1 MDKDVVKPLAVVT
14 AFRGISTS
22 ILMTFLPVYAV
33 SIGIPLPDVGTM
45 SAIGMGISVL
55 AMPFI
60 GMAVDFLGRKAILII
75 STTTLMVAPL
85 ILITYRNYVGVL
97 TAYILFNLALNTW
110 VPARAVTVATSVNR
124 EVMGLSFALVSLS
137 FQIARSVVPYIA
149 GLLIRNYGYIITFTI
164 SAITAGLALPIILLT
179 IPESKSRSSS
189 SLTIKEFIKGVIP
202 KKNELG
208 FQIFLCV
215 DRGGWRLWIP
225 ILNSYMKVKLGFSE
239 DIIGLLSTIRGISSL
254 ISLIPS
260 GRLVDKFGWFPALLL
275 SEVTG
280 GLATLTMALAQSSF
294 IAAIAMALIGLSVA
308 LWIPGF
314 NVAVPNIIPNKSE
327 LGRTYAR
334 CNFYRSVAAVPTPWI
349 GGMLYNIIP
358 TLPMVAGAI
367 LILTNLGILKVFV
380 KTR

>member
-1 MDKDVVKPLAVVT
+1 MSKDVVRSLAAVT

-45 SAIGMGISVL
+45 SAIAMGVSVL
-55 AMPFI
+55 VMPFI
-60 GMAVDFLGRKAILII
+60 GMAVDFLGRKAVLII
-75 STTTLMVAPL
+75 STIAL
-85 ILITYRNYVGVL
+85 IMASLTPVTYRSYIGVL
-97 TAYILFNLALNTW
+97 MAYILFNLALNTW
-110 VPARAVTVATSVNR
+110 VPARAVTVATSVDR

-137 FQIARSVVPYIA
+137 FQIARSAVPYIA

-164 SAITAGLALPIILLT
+164 SAITAGIALPIILLT
-179 IPESKSRSSS
+179 IPESRSGT

-202 KKNELG
+202 KRNELG
-208 FQIFLCV
+208 FQIFLCI
-215 DRGGWRLWIP
+215 DRGGWRLWMP

-254 ISLIPS
+254 TSLIPS

-280 GLATLTMALAQSSF
+280 GLAALTMALAQSPL
-294 IAAIAMALIGLSVA
+294 IAAVAMTLIGLSVA
-308 LWIPGF
+308 LWTPGF

-334 CNFYRSVAAVPTPWI
+334 CNFYRSVAAVPTPWM

>member
-1 MDKDVVKPLAVVT
+1 MSKDIVKPLALIT
-14 AFRGISTS
+14 AFRGVSTS

-45 SAIGMGISVL
+45 SAIAMGVSVL

-60 GMAVDFLGRKAILII
+60 GMAVDFLGRKTVLTI
-75 STTTLMVAPL
+75 STTTLMIAPL
-85 ILITYRNYVGVL
+85 IPIIYRNYLGVL

-110 VPARAVTVATSVNR
+110 VPARAVTVATSVNK

-137 FQIARSVVPYIA
+137 FQVARSIVPYIA
-149 GLLIRNYGYIITFTI
+149 GLLIRSYGYLITFTI
-164 SAITAGLALPIILLT
+164 SAITAGSALPIILLT
-179 IPESKSRSSS
+179 IPESRSGTT
-189 SLTIKEFIKGVIP
+189 LTIKEFIRGVIP
-202 KKNELG
+202 KRDELG
-208 FQIFLCV
+208 FQVFLCV
-215 DRGGWRLWIP
+215 DRSGWRLWIP

-239 DIIGLLSTIRGISSL
+239 DIIGLL
-254 ISLIPS
+254 
-260 GRLVDKFGWFPALLL
+260 
-275 SEVTG
+275 
-280 GLATLTMALAQSSF
+280 
-294 IAAIAMALIGLSVA
+294 
-308 LWIPGF
+308 
-314 NVAVPNIIPNKSE
+314 E

-367 LILTNLGILKVFV
+367 LILANLGILKVFV

>member
-1 MDKDVVKPLAVVT
+1 MSKDVVRSLAAVT

-45 SAIGMGISVL
+45 SAIAMGVSVL
-55 AMPFI
+55 AMPFV
-60 GMAVDFLGRKAILII
+60 GMAVDFLGRKAVLII
-75 STTTLMVAPL
+75 STIAL
-85 ILITYRNYVGVL
+85 IMASLTPVTYRSYIGVL
-97 TAYILFNLALNTW
+97 MAYILFNLALNTW
-110 VPARAVTVATSVNR
+110 VPARAVTVATSVDR

-137 FQIARSVVPYIA
+137 FQIARSAVPYIA

-164 SAITAGLALPIILLT
+164 SAITAGIALPIILLT
-179 IPESKSRSSS
+179 IPESRSGT

-202 KKNELG
+202 KRNELG
-208 FQIFLCV
+208 FQIFLCI
-215 DRGGWRLWIP
+215 DRGGWRLWMP

-254 ISLIPS
+254 TSLIPS
-260 GRLVDKFGWFPALLL
+260 GRLVDKFGWFPALIL

-280 GLATLTMALAQSSF
+280 GLAALTMALAQSPL
-294 IAAIAMALIGLSVA
+294 IAAVAMTLIGLSVA
-308 LWIPGF
+308 LWTPGF

-334 CNFYRSVAAVPTPWI
+334 CNFYRSVAAVPTPWM
-349 GGMLYNIIP
+349 GGMLYNVIP
-358 TLPMVAGAI
+358 TLPMMVGAI
-367 LILTNLGILKVFV
+367 LILANLGILKVFV

>member
-45 SAIGMGISVL
+45 SAIAMGVSVL
-55 AMPFI
+55 AMPFV
-60 GMAVDFLGRKAILII
+60 GMAVDFLGRKTILII
-75 STTTLMVAPL
+75 STITLMVAPL
-85 ILITYRNYVGVL
+85 IPITYRNYVGVL
-97 TAYILFNLALNTW
+97 MAYILFNLALNTW

-137 FQIARSVVPYIA
+137 FQIARSIVPYIA

-179 IPESKSRSSS
+179 IHESRSSS

-202 KKNELG
+202 KRNELG

-215 DRGGWRLWIP
+215 DRSGWRLWIP
-225 ILNSYMKVKLGFSE
+225 ILNSYMKIKLGFSE

-280 GLATLTMALAQSSF
+280 GLAALTMALAQSPF

-314 NVAVPNIIPNKSE
+314 NVAVPNVIPNKSE

-367 LILTNLGILKVFV
+367 LILTNLGILRVLV
-380 KTR
+380 KIR

>member
-1 MDKDVVKPLAVVT
+1 MDKDVVKPLAAVT

-45 SAIGMGISVL
+45 SAIAMGVSVL

-60 GMAVDFLGRKAILII
+60 GIAVDFLGRKAILII
-75 STTTLMVAPL
+75 STITLMIAPL
-85 ILITYRNYVGVL
+85 IPITYRNYVGVL
-97 TAYILFNLALNTW
+97 MAYILFNLALNTW
-110 VPARAVTVATSVNR
+110 IPARAVTVATSVNR

-179 IPESKSRSSS
+179 IPESRSSS
-189 SLTIKEFIKGVIP
+189 SLTIKEFMKGVIP
-202 KKNELG
+202 KRNELS

-215 DRGGWRLWIP
+215 DRSGWRLWIP

-239 DIIGLLSTIRGISSL
+239 DIIGLLSTIRGMSSL
-254 ISLIPS
+254 ISLLPS
-260 GRLVDKFGWFPALLL
+260 GQLVDKFGWFPALLL

-280 GLATLTMALAQSSF
+280 GLAALTMALTQSPF
-294 IAAIAMALIGLSVA
+294 IAAIAMTLIGLSVA

-314 NVAVPNIIPNKSE
+314 NVAVPNVIPNKSE

-358 TLPMVAGAI
+358 TLPMVTGAI

>member
-1 MDKDVVKPLAVVT
+1 MSRDIVKPLALIT
-14 AFRGISTS
+14 AFRGVSTS

-45 SAIGMGISVL
+45 SAIAMGVSVL

-60 GMAVDFLGRKAILII
+60 GMAVDFLGRKTVLTI
-75 STTTLMVAPL
+75 SATTLMIAPL
-85 ILITYRNYVGVL
+85 IPIIYRNYLGVL

-110 VPARAVTVATSVNR
+110 VPARAVTVATSVNK

-137 FQIARSVVPYIA
+137 FQVARSIVPYIA
-149 GLLIRNYGYIITFTI
+149 GLLIRSYGYLITFTI
-164 SAITAGLALPIILLT
+164 SAITAGSALPIILLT
-179 IPESKSRSSS
+179 IPESRSGTT
-189 SLTIKEFIKGVIP
+189 LTIKEFIRGVIP
-202 KKNELG
+202 KRDELG
-208 FQIFLCV
+208 FQVFLCV
-215 DRGGWRLWIP
+215 DRSGWRLWIP

-280 GLATLTMALAQSSF
+280 GLAALTMALAQSPF
-294 IAAIAMALIGLSVA
+294 IVAIAMTLVGLSVA

-314 NVAVPNIIPNKSE
+314 NVAVPNVIPNKSE

-367 LILTNLGILKVFV
+367 LILTNLGVLKVFV

>member
-45 SAIGMGISVL
+45 SAIAMGVSVL
-55 AMPFI
+55 AMPFV

-75 STTTLMVAPL
+75 STITLMVAPL
-85 ILITYRNYVGVL
+85 IPITYRNYVGVL
-97 TAYILFNLALNTW
+97 MAYILFNLALNTW

-179 IPESKSRSSS
+179 IPESRSSN

-202 KKNELG
+202 KRNELG

-215 DRGGWRLWIP
+215 DRSGWRLWIP

-280 GLATLTMALAQSSF
+280 GLAALTMAFAQSPF
-294 IAAIAMALIGLSVA
+294 IAAIAMTLIGLSVA

-314 NVAVPNIIPNKSE
+314 NVAVPNVIPNKSE

-349 GGMLYNIIP
+349 GGMLYNITP

-367 LILTNLGILKVFV
+367 LILTNLGVLKVFV

>member
-1 MDKDVVKPLAVVT
+1 MSKDIVKPLALIT
-14 AFRGISTS
+14 AFRGVSTS

-45 SAIGMGISVL
+45 SAIAMGVSVL

-60 GMAVDFLGRKAILII
+60 GMAVDFLGRKTVLTI
-75 STTTLMVAPL
+75 STTTLMIAPL
-85 ILITYRNYVGVL
+85 IPIIYRNYLGVL

-110 VPARAVTVATSVNR
+110 VPARAVTVATSVNK

-137 FQIARSVVPYIA
+137 FQVARSIVPYIA
-149 GLLIRNYGYIITFTI
+149 GLLIRSYGYLITFTI
-164 SAITAGLALPIILLT
+164 SAITAGSALPIILLT
-179 IPESKSRSSS
+179 IPESRSGTT
-189 SLTIKEFIKGVIP
+189 LTIKEFIRGVIP
-202 KKNELG
+202 KRDELG
-208 FQIFLCV
+208 FQVFLCV
-215 DRGGWRLWIP
+215 DRSGWRLWIP

-280 GLATLTMALAQSSF
+280 GLAALTMALAQSPL
-294 IAAIAMALIGLSVA
+294 IAAIAMTLVGLSVA

-314 NVAVPNIIPNKSE
+314 NVAVPNVIPNRSE

-358 TLPMVAGAI
+358 MLPMITGAI
-367 LILTNLGILKVFV
+367 LILANLGVLKAFV
-380 KTR
+380 KSK

>member
-1 MDKDVVKPLAVVT
+1 MSRDIVKPLALVT
-14 AFRGISTS
+14 AFRGVSIS

-45 SAIGMGISVL
+45 SAIAMGVSVL
-55 AMPFI
+55 VMPFI
-60 GMAVDFLGRKAILII
+60 GMAVDFLGRRTVLTI
-75 STTTLMVAPL
+75 STITLIMAPL
-85 ILITYRNYVGVL
+85 IPITYRSYLGVL
-97 TAYILFNLALNTW
+97 IAYILFNLALNTW
-110 VPARAVTVATSVNR
+110 VPARAVTVATSVNK
-124 EVMGLSFALVSLS
+124 EVMGISFALVSLS
-137 FQIARSVVPYIA
+137 FQIARSAVPYIA
-149 GLLIRNYGYIITFTI
+149 GLLIRNYGYMITFTI
-164 SAITAGLALPIILLT
+164 SAITAGFALPIILLT
-179 IPESKSRSSS
+179 IPEFRSST

-202 KKNELG
+202 KRNELG

-280 GLATLTMALAQSSF
+280 GLAALTLALAQSTF
-294 IAAIAMALIGLSVA
+294 ITAIAMTLIGLSIA

-314 NVAVPNIIPNKSE
+314 NVAVPNIIPSKSE

-358 TLPMVAGAI
+358 TLPMVTGAV
-367 LILTNLGILKVFV
+367 LMLTNLGILKILV
-380 KTR
+380 KAK

>member
-1 MDKDVVKPLAVVT
+1 MSKDVVRSLAAVT

-45 SAIGMGISVL
+45 SAIAMGVSVL
-55 AMPFI
+55 VMPFI
-60 GMAVDFLGRKAILII
+60 GMAVDFLGRKAVLII
-75 STTTLMVAPL
+75 STIAL
-85 ILITYRNYVGVL
+85 IMASLTPVTYRSYIGVL
-97 TAYILFNLALNTW
+97 MAYILFNLALNTW
-110 VPARAVTVATSVNR
+110 VPARAVTVATSVDR

-137 FQIARSVVPYIA
+137 FQIARSAVPYIA

-164 SAITAGLALPIILLT
+164 SAITAGIALPIILLT
-179 IPESKSRSSS
+179 IPESRSGT

-202 KKNELG
+202 KRNELG
-208 FQIFLCV
+208 FQIFLCI
-215 DRGGWRLWIP
+215 DRGGWRLWMP

-254 ISLIPS
+254 TSLIPS

-280 GLATLTMALAQSSF
+280 GLAALTMALAQSPL
-294 IAAIAMALIGLSVA
+294 IAAVAMTLIGLSVA
-308 LWIPGF
+308 LWTPGF

-334 CNFYRSVAAVPTPWI
+334 CNFYRSVAAVPTPWM
-349 GGMLYNIIP
+349 GGMLYNVIP
-358 TLPMVAGAI
+358 TLPMMVGAI
-367 LILTNLGILKVFV
+367 LILANLGILKVFV